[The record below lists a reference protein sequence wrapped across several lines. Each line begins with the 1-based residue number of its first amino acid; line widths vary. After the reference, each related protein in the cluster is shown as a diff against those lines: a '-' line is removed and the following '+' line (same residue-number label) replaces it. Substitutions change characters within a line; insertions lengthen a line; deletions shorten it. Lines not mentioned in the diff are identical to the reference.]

1 MQISASYDTS
11 VRFWDNR
18 NDAYHP
24 IEIIKG
30 FKDSVSQVRAQD
42 YKVICASMDGSV
54 KVFDIRKGEVT
65 TDTLSEAI
73 QRFDIANSRKAYVA
87 SASNSHL

>member
-30 FKDSVSQVRAQD
+30 FKDSVSQVKAQD

-65 TDTLSEAI
+65 TDSLS
-73 QRFDIANSRKAYVA
+73 
-87 SASNSHL
+87 